1 MIAVKLEFDC
11 PSQNNGTSRWR
22 CSRPTAKTPAK
33 WRSKQVLSGEPV
45 REKVS
50 VWFAV
55 FSVLE
60 QALAASVASADRW
73 AAVGDKVQTA
83 AVAQSSADKRVAAEL
98 VQQAA
103 AVPERG
109 TVLHRR
115 KPVYRAAVQGIAV
128 VEQAAAAES
137 EKTDVLPS
145 ENRLL
150 SSQNTEQADDVE
162 KVPSSAC
169 FIVHL
174 LAAFRDSLSAILPE
188 HPFSADESEIRY
200 IRPLRCS
207 QKFVPCADAQCVW

>member
-1 MIAVKLEFDC
+1 M
-11 PSQNNGTSRWR
+11 
-22 CSRPTAKTPAK
+22 
-33 WRSKQVLSGEPV
+33 
-45 REKVS
+45 
-50 VWFAV
+50 
-55 FSVLE
+55 
-60 QALAASVASADRW
+60 
-73 AAVGDKVQTA
+73 
-83 AVAQSSADKRVAAEL
+83 
-98 VQQAA
+98 
-103 AVPERG
+103 
-109 TVLHRR
+109 
-115 KPVYRAAVQGIAV
+115 YRAAVQGTAV

-150 SSQNTEQADDVE
+150 SSQNNRTGRRCK

>member
-1 MIAVKLEFDC
+1 M
-11 PSQNNGTSRWR
+11 
-22 CSRPTAKTPAK
+22 
-33 WRSKQVLSGEPV
+33 
-45 REKVS
+45 
-50 VWFAV
+50 
-55 FSVLE
+55 
-60 QALAASVASADRW
+60 
-73 AAVGDKVQTA
+73 GDKVQTA
-83 AVAQSSADKRVAAEL
+83 VVVQSSADKLAVAEL

-103 AVPERG
+103 AVPELVM
-109 TVLHRR
+109 VLHRR
-115 KPVYRAAVQGIAV
+115 KPVYRAAVQGTAV

-150 SSQNTEQADDVE
+150 SSQNKKTGRRCK

>member
-1 MIAVKLEFDC
+1 MQPAV
-11 PSQNNGTSRWR
+11 
-22 CSRPTAKTPAK
+22 
-33 WRSKQVLSGEPV
+33 VV
-45 REKVS
+45 
-50 VWFAV
+50 
-55 FSVLE
+55 
-60 QALAASVASADRW
+60 
-73 AAVGDKVQTA
+73 
-83 AVAQSSADKRVAAEL
+83 QSSADKLAVAEL

-103 AVPERG
+103 AVPELVM
-109 TVLHRR
+109 VLHRR
-115 KPVYRAAVQGIAV
+115 KPVDRAAVQGTAV

-162 KVPSSAC
+162 KFHRMP
-169 FIVHL
+169 
-174 LAAFRDSLSAILPE
+174 AFRDSLSAILPE

>member
-1 MIAVKLEFDC
+1 MA
-11 PSQNNGTSRWR
+11 
-22 CSRPTAKTPAK
+22 
-33 WRSKQVLSGEPV
+33 
-45 REKVS
+45 
-50 VWFAV
+50 
-55 FSVLE
+55 
-60 QALAASVASADRW
+60 ASADRW
-73 AAVGDKVQTA
+73 AAVGDKGKLA
-83 AVAQSSADKRVAAEL
+83 AVAQSWADKLAAAEL
-98 VQQAA
+98 VQSAV
-103 AVPERG
+103 AVPEQG
-109 TVLHRR
+109 MWLHRR
-115 KPVYRAAVQGIAV
+115 KPVYRAAMQGTAV